1 MFGPLALA
9 FVLDTATP
17 EALQTPTPFD
27 KVCGRAPS
35 RIADFNAAAA
45 TFDLRKIAA
54 AAQGVVNAYHYC
66 EVDAREAPQ
75 YEEPGIN
82 YLVARQA
89 QYLIVEGR
97 CYGALGDVPNAL
109 RVLRES
115 DKLAE
120 IVATWQ
126 PSSVTLSGRNRDL
139 RPSMYRPAALD
150 IRAAA
155 SYEIQ
160 KVLTRRQ
167 PGRPPELPA
176 IPEPP
181 PPSAAPQSS
190 VTPAAPRA

>member
-1 MFGPLALA
+1 MFGPFALALA
-9 FVLDTATP
+9 LDTATP

-35 RIADFNAAAA
+35 RIAEFNAAAA

-54 AAQGVVNAYHYC
+54 AAQGVVDAYHYC

-89 QYLIVEGR
+89 QYLVVEGR
-97 CYGALGDVPNAL
+97 CYGALGEVSSAL

-126 PSSVTLSGRNRDL
+126 PSSVTLSGRNHDL
-139 RPSMYRPAALD
+139 RPSIYRPAALD
-150 IRAAA
+150 IRTAA

-167 PGRPPELPA
+167 AGAPPQLPV

-181 PPSAAPQSS
+181 APAPSPRST
-190 VTPAAPRA
+190 VTPAPPGT